1 MENEKLFINNNKK
14 EKTTYKTIKKKDL
27 FEVDKKDKSKNKVI
41 NKVKVKK
48 KNLNLIK

>member
-1 MENEKLFINNNKK
+1 MESDKLFNKENKK

-27 FEVDKKDKSKNKVI
+27 FEVEKKDKSKNKII

-48 KNLNLIK
+48 KSKID